1 MSTVSQPNFGLR
13 TALAVAFAAF
23 AALAAGACTS
33 DPGYP
38 AGSPPEGS
46 GVLPGTDTGSGSGC
60 GVAQVAEIF
69 ANNCISCHGSTG
81 APDGLNLTASGL
93 TARLNGKPSV
103 GCSGKVLVSPG
114 NAAGSYLLD
123 KLQGD
128 ATCGVQMPKGKPALD
143 ATSINCVA
151 DWIDALA
158 PASSGGGTGGDVP
171 PPGTGGGGGW

>member
-1 MSTVSQPNFGLR
+1 MSILCQPSFGPSRLR
-13 TALAVAFAAF
+13 ALALAAF
-23 AALAAGACTS
+23 AALAFAACTS

-46 GVLPGTDTGSGSGC
+46 GVLPGNDTGNGSAC
-60 GVAQVAEIF
+60 GVTQVATIF
-69 ANNCISCHGSTG
+69 ANNCTSCHGGT
-81 APDGLNLTASGL
+81 APSAGLNLTASGL
-93 TARLNGKPSV
+93 TSRLNGKASS

-128 ATCGVQMPKGKPALD
+128 ASCGVPMPKDRPQLD

-158 PASSGGGTGGDVP
+158 PSSSGGGDDP
-171 PPGTGGGGGW
+171 PTPGTGGGGGW

>member
-1 MSTVSQPNFGLR
+1 MSSVTQPNFGLR
-13 TALAVAFAAF
+13 TVLAVAFATFAAF
-23 AALAAGACTS
+23 ASAACTS
-33 DPGYP
+33 EPGYP

-60 GVAQVAEIF
+60 GLAQVAEIF
-69 ANNCISCHGSTG
+69 ANHCTTCHGSG
-81 APDGLNLTASGL
+81 AGASAGLNLTASGL
-93 TARLNGKPSV
+93 TGRLNGVAST

-114 NAAGSYLLD
+114 NAAASYLLD

-128 ATCGVQMPKGKPALD
+128 ATCGMQMPLNKPALD

-158 PASSGGGTGGDVP
+158 PSSSGGDP
-171 PPGTGGGGGW
+171 PTPGTGGGGGW